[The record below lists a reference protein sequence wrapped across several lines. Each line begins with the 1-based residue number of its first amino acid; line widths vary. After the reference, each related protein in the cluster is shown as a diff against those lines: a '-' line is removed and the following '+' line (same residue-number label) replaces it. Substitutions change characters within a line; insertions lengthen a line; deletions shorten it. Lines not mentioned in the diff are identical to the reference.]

1 MEAGGVS
8 WSWRGGGVG
17 LKTWGDDFLGYTLV
31 SEEGFMI
38 SSMIRTNVEISV
50 AKESFFS
57 Y

>member
-1 MEAGGVS
+1 VEYLGVG
-8 WSWRGGGVG
+8 GGGVG